1 MNLLYHIIEKKVE
14 KLCKGEY
21 QTEFLIILRQWID
34 AHVLPYAIII
44 LAQDRENCE
53 VELSE
58 KVVENNRNYNESNN
72 KNNNHNNQNDNNND
86 NNNNDVSNELKL
98 KILLHNCVLSALSK
112 FRAYELFEIV
122 ADYPESYMA
131 IKELKEAANSS
142 ITGILPYIGKV
153 FKEVVCKRLLHTGAS
168 TSQILDMYISMIRAL
183 RALDTSDLL
192 LNFVA
197 APVRGYLLGRE
208 DTVRCVVASL
218 TQAKDSDLHGELRR
232 GGSLE
237 YGDDEEDE
245 EKGPGENWEPRKRD
259 RDFSGEG
266 VRGLDVLALL
276 VSLYGS
282 TDLFV
287 TEYRSLLADKLLTNL
302 LYNTDEELGTLEL
315 LKVRFGEEKLHSC
328 EVMLRD
334 TEESKRVNNAIACEI
349 KKTHASK
356 PSRDKLSISDNIDM
370 EPSIIDCIM
379 ISDNYWP
386 TLQNNEFTHHPL
398 ALESITI
405 YQETYTLLKKPRKL
419 DISTQLGIVE
429 LELDFK
435 DGSTRM
441 FYAGPIQATLIMY
454 LSEENI
460 NGYSSVELSEKCDV
474 EEADVRRKMMFWIS
488 KGVVKEVQVDEDDVR
503 YEVIEEQELNAQR
516 DLEAISGGLVTG
528 NDELI
533 QDTIGGSAGVASEIQ
548 MKSIMIVFEKYVKG
562 MLKSHDSMPLERI
575 HAMLKL
581 LASGGEG
588 NEAKYDMNMVQL
600 RKFMQTLIDR
610 DELEYFDN
618 LYRIRK

>member
-1 MNLLYHIIEKKVE
+1 MDLLHHIVEKKVE
-14 KLCKGEY
+14 ELCKGEY
-21 QTEFLIILRQWID
+21 QTEFLIILREWID
-34 AHVLPYAIII
+34 VHVLPYAIMI
-44 LAQDRENCE
+44 LTQDEKTCE
-53 VELSE
+53 IGISE
-58 KVVENNRNYNESNN
+58 KAVEYDRKCDDS
-72 KNNNHNNQNDNNND
+72 
-86 NNNNDVSNELKL
+86 NNNNNEHNNYNDNDHIDISDELKL
-98 KILLHNCVLSALSK
+98 RKLLHNYLLSALSK

-122 ADYPESYMA
+122 ADYPESYIA

-142 ITGILPYIGKV
+142 IVGILPYIGKI
-153 FKEVVCKRLLHTGAS
+153 FKDVICKRLLHTGAS

-208 DTVRCVVASL
+208 DTVRCVVSSL
-218 TQAKDSDLHGELRR
+218 TQTKDSDLHGELRR

-245 EKGPGENWEPRKRD
+245 EKGPGDNWEPRKRD

-334 TEESKRVNNAIACEI
+334 SEESKRVNNAIANEI
-349 KKTHASK
+349 KKTNIQNTNTDK
-356 PSRDKLSISDNIDM
+356 PVSGHIDM

-386 TLQNNEFTHHPL
+386 TLQNNEFTHHPA
-398 ALESITI
+398 ALEAIAV

-419 DISTQLGIVE
+419 DISTQLGI
-429 LELDFK
+429 
-435 DGSTRM
+435 
-441 FYAGPIQATLIMY
+441 
-454 LSEENI
+454 
-460 NGYSSVELSEKCDV
+460 
-474 EEADVRRKMMFWIS
+474 
-488 KGVVKEVQVDEDDVR
+488 
-503 YEVIEEQELNAQR
+503 
-516 DLEAISGGLVTG
+516 
-528 NDELI
+528 
-533 QDTIGGSAGVASEIQ
+533 
-548 MKSIMIVFEKYVKG
+548 
-562 MLKSHDSMPLERI
+562 PL
-575 HAMLKL
+575 
-581 LASGGEG
+581 
-588 NEAKYDMNMVQL
+588 
-600 RKFMQTLIDR
+600 
-610 DELEYFDN
+610 
-618 LYRIRK
+618 